1 MGSCFSSLL
10 SETSTDVA
18 KPFIT
23 PTTSSKDVVV
33 PTYKTLPPRTKS
45 ITVQHVYDGDT
56 LTLSDQ
62 KRVRLLGIDCPELK
76 AKQAFAEAAK
86 EYTKSLCA
94 RQEIWLLIDGEDH
107 YGRLLGHVFVQ
118 NRPDSHGRGGG
129 GGFLCVNEGLVQQG
143 LAYVYSPTKND
154 KRTFN
159 WEKLLHLQREAR
171 TNKRGVWRSFQDETV
186 FVTANGSAYHRRSC
200 KHMARSRNLQELK
213 ISAAVDRGLHPCRT
227 CLTES

>member
-1 MGSCFSSLL
+1 M
-10 SETSTDVA
+10 
-18 KPFIT
+18 KPVVT
-23 PTTSSKDVVV
+23 PTPSKDVV

-56 LTLSDQ
+56 LTLSDK

-76 AKQAFAEAAK
+76 AKQAFAEEAK

-94 RQEIWLLIDGEDH
+94 RQEIWLLTDGEDS

-118 NRPDSHGRGGG
+118 RRGGGAGG

-143 LAYVYSPTKND
+143 LAYVYSPTKTE
-154 KRTFN
+154 RSFN

-171 TNKRGVWRSFQDETV
+171 TNKRGVWKSFQDETV
-186 FVTANGSAYHRRSC
+186 FKTGNGSAYHRRSC
-200 KHMARSRNLQELK
+200 THLAKSRNIHELK
-213 ISAAVDRGLHPCRT
+213 ISAALDFGLHPCRT
-227 CLTES
+227 CLAES